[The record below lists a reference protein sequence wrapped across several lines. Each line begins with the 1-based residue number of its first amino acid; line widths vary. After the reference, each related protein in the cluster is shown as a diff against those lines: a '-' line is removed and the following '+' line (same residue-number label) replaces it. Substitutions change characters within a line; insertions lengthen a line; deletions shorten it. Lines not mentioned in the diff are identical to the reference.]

1 MQNILNSDNII
12 ELHHKLDEFAIHH
25 QKKGVEQAIFLI
37 DKEIAKR
44 SKMNSSADSKCVLK
58 DQAIDETLLKCKDLL
73 SSIL

>member
-37 DKEIAKR
+37 DKEIAER
-44 SKMNSSADSKCVLK
+44 SKMLRSSHEK
-58 DQAIDETLLKCKDLL
+58 DVIKDRAIDETLLKCKDLL